1 MCSKLCI
8 LLGGMLITVSALA
21 APELAQTGND
31 GVHLVTINGRPGHS
45 ESSRQ
50 GTQHSRMVKSLQPGV
65 NLPPVATD
73 KNNKPDNSRKV
84 SE

>member
-1 MCSKLCI
+1 MCSKSCT

-21 APELAQTGND
+21 APELAQPGND

-50 GTQHSRMVKSLQPGV
+50 GTQHSRIVKSLQPGV
-65 NLPPVATD
+65 SLPLVATN
-73 KNNKPDNSRKV
+73 KNNKPDSSRKV